1 MLGKTTSLTN
11 NVSKNKWEYSLSI
24 QPQGTPE
31 QNLIMERA
39 FPAIIRKVRA
49 IINAEGFEKKEK
61 RQILDRSS
69 THIDTT

>member
-1 MLGKTTSLTN
+1 MGILF
-11 NVSKNKWEYSLSI
+11 EYTA
-24 QPQGTPE
+24 PGTPQ

-39 FPAIIRKVRA
+39 FPAIVRKVRA